1 MHCYDARPHPSL
13 DPWPSAAGFASS
25 GGRKRGAGVGPDC
38 RRPRT
43 PFPGASPSA
52 DPRMQRERMN
62 VVMPEHARRFTAPP
76 YDQFDDEDRVADW
89 GGDDL
94 FTRMPRP
101 RAIDDAPPPRF
112 SRITRSSP
120 PVAAPGGA
128 ARTLSLVESPEE
140 RRVDARLGPGDA
152 PLEERSGVRDRRR
165 APQSAERAMLERAER
180 LGLAIVPPSAS
191 GSAPP
196 LGSTP
201 PSASTPPPAAARPA
215 PINLPRLPD
224 GAAALPAPGQ
234 PGRATSVIIGRPDR
248 TPSPHPLPIVRAD
261 RQRHTRTPAEWIGA
275 RPERI
280 VGWAF
285 ALGLLLI
292 LIAISTADAAAV

>member
-1 MHCYDARPHPSL
+1 
-13 DPWPSAAGFASS
+13 
-25 GGRKRGAGVGPDC
+25 
-38 RRPRT
+38 
-43 PFPGASPSA
+43 
-52 DPRMQRERMN
+52 
-62 VVMPEHARRFTAPP
+62 MPEHARRFTAPP
-76 YDQFDDEDRVADW
+76 YDQFEDEDRVADW

-101 RAIDDAPPPRF
+101 RAVDDAPPPRF
-112 SRITRSSP
+112 SRISRSSP
-120 PVAAPGGA
+120 PVAALGGA

-180 LGLAIVPPSAS
+180 LGLAIVPP
-191 GSAPP
+191 
-196 LGSTP
+196 LGATP
-201 PSASTPPPAAARPA
+201 PSASTSPPAA
-215 PINLPRLPD
+215 PIDLPRLPD
-224 GAAALPAPGQ
+224 GAAALPAPEQ
-234 PGRATSVIIGRPDR
+234 PGRATSVITGRPEG